1 MTTTEASVFGE
12 KNLLDVLRTLVSR
25 QQYDLWFASL
35 QPVSVTP
42 GGVRLT
48 VANPFIRDWLS
59 TYYSDVLHAAVRECL
74 GTDAPLDLTL
84 APESDVVA
92 SEAAAPQNASA
103 GGGAG
108 AAEGHAAGVAAGNKD
123 FFMHHS
129 DVVLNEK
136 YTFGNFVVGPSNRL
150 AHAAA
155 RAVADAPA
163 ESYNPLFLHGRV
175 GMGKTHLLQ
184 AICHQALHSR
194 RTLNILYLSSETF
207 VNQFIGAIE
216 HGELS
221 RFRYKYRNVDI
232 LLVDDIHLLA
242 NKDRTQ
248 EEFFH
253 TFNALYNAGR
263 QIVLSSDSP
272 PQEIPSLK
280 ERLISRFK
288 WGLEAELEPPG
299 YETRLAIL
307 RRKARD
313 RNVDVPEDVLR
324 MLAEQVDS
332 NIRELE
338 GVITK
343 VIGYA
348 QLIHR
353 EIDTEL
359 AHQALGTPAGG
370 SLRPVTGIDRVLEV
384 VTKHFGVRISD
395 LQGRRRTQSI
405 ALPRQVSMF
414 LARRL
419 TSLSLE
425 EIGGCFGG
433 RDHSTVLYAIDR
445 MRTRIE
451 ADRSFAQLMADLETR
466 AQR

>member
-1 MTTTEASVFGE
+1 MMTTEASVPGD
-12 KNLLDVLRTLVSR
+12 KNLLDVLRSLVSR
-25 QQYDLWFASL
+25 QQYELWFASL
-35 QPVSVTP
+35 QPVCVAP
-42 GGVRLT
+42 GGVRLA

-74 GTDAPLDLTL
+74 GADAPLDLML
-84 APESDVVA
+84 APAVEGA
-92 SEAAAPQNASA
+92 TSEAAAGAVAPAGVNGASH
-103 GGGAG
+103 
-108 AAEGHAAGVAAGNKD
+108 GHAADVAAGNKD
-123 FFMHHS
+123 YFVHHS

-136 YTFGNFVVGPSNRL
+136 YTFDNFVVGPSNRL

-194 RTLNILYLSSETF
+194 RKLNILYLSSETF

-216 HGELS
+216 HGELN

-253 TFNALYNAGR
+253 TFNALYNSGR

-313 RNVDVPEDVLR
+313 RNVDVPEDVLHT
-324 MLAEQVDS
+324 LAEQVDS

-353 EIDTEL
+353 DINAEL

-370 SLRPVTGIDRVLEV
+370 SLRPVTGIDRVLDV
-384 VTKHFGVRISD
+384 VCKHFGVRIGD

-405 ALPRQVSMF
+405 ALPRQASMF

-445 MRTRIE
+445 IRLRIE
-451 ADRSFAQLMADLETR
+451 GDRSFAQLMADLETR

>member
-1 MTTTEASVFGE
+1 MTTTEASASGE
-12 KNLLDVLRTLVSR
+12 KNLLEVLRTLVSR

-35 QPVSVTP
+35 QPVAVTP

-74 GTDAPLDLTL
+74 GADAPLDLTL
-84 APESDVVA
+84 APQSDLLA
-92 SEAAAPQNASA
+92 PEPARAAPGNAAAN
-103 GGGAG
+103 
-108 AAEGHAAGVAAGNKD
+108 GHAADVDARNKD

-136 YTFGNFVVGPSNRL
+136 YTFDNFVVGPSNRL

-184 AICHQALHSR
+184 AICHQALSSR
-194 RTLNILYLSSETF
+194 RSLNILYLSSETF

-216 HGELS
+216 HGELN

-313 RNVDVPEDVLR
+313 RNADVPEDVLR

-343 VIGYA
+343 VIGYS

-384 VTKHFGVRISD
+384 VCKHFGVRIAD

-451 ADRSFAQLMADLETR
+451 KDRPFALLMADLETR